1 MVVRVD
7 AGTAATAPPSTTG
20 PSAPGRWWPAT
31 RPGRGGPRP
40 ATGSRPGVP
49 ARGGPA
55 DGGRDVEGPRAV
67 PSLAQPATFVAQP
80 PPGLVP
86 AAAPLEDRTRS
97 AHHTAPV
104 YGQPFPG
111 VVMDPLSLVSVSS
124 FTVGRSHTDAST
136 GEGDAPGGSGPAR
149 RCDAL
154 PEELWERVT
163 GDTRTR
169 HGGGDGRVH
178 GPPVD
183 RTTVSMSAT
192 GTVSTGA
199 RRGRCERRGR
209 CGTRQVQ
216 LPPRRSRC
224 GQAWPCEYVAVRPGC
239 IAAVSLP
246 GLPNGQEACW
256 AGLSPA
262 SGGASSRHPAAPP
275 RQALARISA
284 DARPGQGC
292 TLDLPVCPPA
302 CASTS
307 QRWPSV
313 RMYTSRRPSE
323 LRFPFHQWRSI
334 LTY

>member
-1 MVVRVD
+1 MVVGAEVPVGQVDVAAATVAGPWMVVPDAGRVD
-7 AGTAATAPPSTTG
+7 
-20 PSAPGRWWPAT
+20 R
-31 RPGRGGPRP
+31 
-40 ATGSRPGVP
+40 V
-49 ARGGPA
+49 
-55 DGGRDVEGPRAV
+55 V
-67 PSLAQPATFVAQP
+67 VAY
-80 PPGLVP
+80 LR
-86 AAAPLEDRTRS
+86 E
-97 AHHTAPV
+97 
-104 YGQPFPG
+104 
-111 VVMDPLSLVSVSS
+111 
-124 FTVGRSHTDAST
+124 
-136 GEGDAPGGSGPAR
+136 PGGVMRSRRNSGSP
-149 RCDAL
+149 
-154 PEELWERVT
+154 VT
-163 GDTRTR
+163 GNFGSTDLPVTRTR

-178 GPPVD
+178 GPPVGPGNRIDVGD
-183 RTTVSMSAT
+183 RDSVYRSASRSMRTQGATWNAAGTTTA
-192 GTVSTGA
+192 
-199 RRGRCERRGR
+199 
-209 CGTRQVQ
+209 
-216 LPPRRSRC
+216 PPIPMRACLAMR
-224 GQAWPCEYVAVRPGC
+224 YVAVRPGC
-239 IAAVSLP
+239 IAAVSLR